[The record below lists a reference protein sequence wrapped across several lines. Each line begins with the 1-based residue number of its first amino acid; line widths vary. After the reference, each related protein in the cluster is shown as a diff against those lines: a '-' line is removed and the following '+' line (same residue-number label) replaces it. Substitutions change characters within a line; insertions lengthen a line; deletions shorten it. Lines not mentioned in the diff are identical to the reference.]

1 MHNFHNLQIWTDAIA
16 LTDMIYHITQSFPA
30 EERFGLISQMQ
41 RAAVSIPSNIA
52 EGSGRDSNKDFIHFL
67 NISLG
72 SSYELET
79 QVIIAERRAYITAE
93 QAQSICTCIASLQK
107 RIQTFKQHIN
117 Q

>member
-1 MHNFHNLQIWTDAIA
+1 MHNFHNLQIWTDAIE

-41 RAAVSIPSNIA
+41 RAAVSVASNIA
-52 EGSGRDSNKDFIHFL
+52 EGSGRDSDKDFTHFL
-67 NISLG
+67 NISL
-72 SSYELET
+72 SSSFELET
-79 QVIIAERRAYITAE
+79 QVVIAERRTYITTE
-93 QAQSICTCIASLQK
+93 QAQSIYTHITRLQK